1 MEERPREKL
10 GSTGAGSLTNVE
22 LIAVL
27 LGSGTA
33 NDHVL
38 DVAKKMLQATENSI
52 GRLFALPLEDLVEMP
67 GVGRAKAMRLKAAV
81 EIARRIPLETVPKDF
96 KIETSRDAFMVLA
109 PNLGDLPHEEFW
121 ILLLNRRSKVILKT
135 KISQGGLTSTV
146 ADPRII
152 FKLALKEQASAII
165 VAHNHPSGSINPSEA
180 DAGLTRKLADAGK
193 LLDIQLVDHLIISG
207 NNYCSFA
214 DSGLL

>member
-33 NDHVL
+33 NEHVL
-38 DVAKKMLQATENSI
+38 DVAKKMLLATENSL
-52 GRLFALPLEDLVEMP
+52 GRLFALPLEDLVQMH
-67 GVGRAKAMRLKAAV
+67 GVGRAKATRLKAAV
-81 EIARRIPLETVPKDF
+81 ELARRIPLETVPKDF
-96 KIETSRDAFMVLA
+96 KVETSRDAFMVLA

-121 ILLLNRRSKVILKT
+121 ILLLNRRSKVTLKT
-135 KISQGGLTSTV
+135 KISQGGLTSTI

-152 FKLALKEQASAII
+152 FKLALKEQASSII
-165 VAHNHPSGSINPSEA
+165 VAHNHPSGSLNPSQS
-180 DAGLTRKLADAGK
+180 DIDLTRKLSDAGK